1 MAAQLSSNNQVLHVS
16 NFQDLIGTPFLGEVN
31 AIGWTRELVGNFEE
45 IANKIELTENL
56 VVIEEATLLEMQ
68 LSEQGILA
76 REIILNDL
84 QVLKAQGAAPT
95 LNLINNYERDDEH
108 PGFPTDVYSYHVDR
122 APIPTYTLLCTY
134 YGAASELIPNT
145 QAIQKILIPE
155 IRQELRKI
163 YQGNEAGFEA
173 FLTENFYDLHYQVL
187 HDTQPINFG
196 IGNMWRLAVD
206 HPESPVLPCVHRA
219 PMEKPGEP
227 RLLLIC

>member
-1 MAAQLSSNNQVLHVS
+1 MTTAISNNQIHHVS
-16 NFQDLIGTPFLGEVN
+16 NFCDLVITPFHEVVN
-31 AIGWTRELVGNFEE
+31 AVCWERKLVGAFSE
-45 IANKIELTENL
+45 IVKKIAIDESI
-56 VVIEEATLLEMQ
+56 VVIEEAMLNAME
-68 LSEQGILA
+68 LSEQGQLA
-76 REIILNDL
+76 REILLNDL
-84 QVLKAQGAAPT
+84 QLLQAQGASPV
-95 LNLINNYERDDEH
+95 LNLINYYERDNQY

-155 IRQELRKI
+155 IRQELKKL
-163 YQGNEAGFEA
+163 YQGNDAGFEA
-173 FLTENFYDLHYQVL
+173 FIIENFYDLHYQAQP
-187 HDTQPINFG
+187 DAQPINFG

-219 PMEKPGEP
+219 PKEKPGEP

>member
-1 MAAQLSSNNQVLHVS
+1 MPTAISNNQIHHVS
-16 NFQDLIGTPFLGEVN
+16 NFNELVNTPFQGAVN
-31 AIGWTRELVGNFEE
+31 AVCWKRELHGDFSE
-45 IANKIELTENL
+45 IVNKIALQENMVVVEEDTLTAME
-56 VVIEEATLLEMQ
+56 
-68 LSEQGILA
+68 LSEQGQVA
-76 REIILNDL
+76 REILLHDL
-84 QVLKAQGAAPT
+84 QLLKAQGASPV
-95 LNLINNYERDDEH
+95 LNLINYYERDDEH

-155 IRQELRKI
+155 IRQELRKL
-163 YQGNEAGFEA
+163 YHGEEAGFEA
-173 FLTENFYDLHYQVL
+173 FLTENFFDLHYQAMP
-187 HDTQPINFG
+187 DAQPINFG

-219 PMEKPGEP
+219 PIEKPGEP